1 MHIIERVTTTTDDEP
16 VTAVIINE
24 CGELPTEEPF
34 YVNDTPYDIRGW
46 AKAAAIP
53 LGMSFTILLIF
64 QYFIKKLENLEK
76 VEDELIGKN
85 K

>member
-1 MHIIERVTTTTDDEP
+1 MIERVTTTTDDEP
-16 VTAVIINE
+16 VTSVIIE
-24 CGELPTEEPF
+24 GCGEIPTEAPF
-34 YVNDTPYDIRGW
+34 YVNDTPYDIKGW
-46 AKAAAIP
+46 MKAAAIP

-76 VEDELIGKN
+76 VEEELDVKN